1 MKERE
6 LDESARFAL
15 SQPHHAVA
23 RPQPSHRDC
32 FVADGPTRVGAHLK
46 KASNALTKLRA
57 GMKVKVVTRPNGGVE
72 RGEKERKGK
81 VLCETGRVDSGL
93 SEEGLRGKRDS
104 NRWSRTLCLGGGD
117 CWSARG

>member
-46 KASNALTKLRA
+46 RASNSITKPRVRM
-57 GMKVKVVTRPNGGVE
+57 MKVKLVTRPNGGVE

-81 VLCETGRVDSGL
+81 VMCETV
-93 SEEGLRGKRDS
+93 
-104 NRWSRTLCLGGGD
+104 
-117 CWSARG
+117 